1 MFIDDNVNVTDE
13 ELTIANEF
21 LEKFVLESE
30 SSIDGHIDLILVI
43 KSLPDYI
50 NKNTYS
56 RAELFKFRVFQ
67 NSLIAHQNADIV
79 DAFEYFDERNKDR
92 VYSIKEKLSKQKEEL
107 ESIRSTL
114 SSQVMQSISLCI
126 IKLLLCV
133 ILIKDMK
140 NSINP

>member
-79 DAFEYFDERNKDR
+79 DAFEYFDKRNKDR
-92 VYSIKEKLSKQKEEL
+92 VYSIKEKLSKQTEEL
-107 ESIRSTL
+107 ESIRWTL
-114 SSQVMQSISLCI
+114 SSQVLQSISLCI